1 MRTARYKGFQIV
13 ARPYQL
19 SACQRWTVDLE
30 IRRSGRCQSFST
42 SGRYRTEHEAAAHC
56 YCLAHRIIDGADPR
70 WSVDYLRGARRN
82 GRRLTRTWMDATLRP
97 LLVAGLVFL
106 VVGTFFLLRGA
117 RGPSALDVRD
127 VNAAEVTGLSGP
139 MIPSLAG
146 GTVPAPAAVL
156 PAAGGQDQ
164 DRPGQAPATRAR

>member
-1 MRTARYKGFQIV
+1 MRSASYKGFRIV

-19 SACQRWTVDLE
+19 GACMRWTVDLE
-30 IRRSGRCQSFST
+30 IRRSGRCQTFST

-70 WSVDYLRGARRN
+70 WSVDYLRGAHHK
-82 GRRLTRTWMDATLRP
+82 GRRLTRTWMNVSLRP

-117 RGPSALDVRD
+117 RGPSAPDVRD
-127 VNAAEVTGLSGP
+127 VNAAEVTTRSRP
-139 MIPSLAG
+139 MIPSLVGETAP
-146 GTVPAPAAVL
+146 TPAAV
-156 PAAGGQDQ
+156 PRATGGSELD
-164 DRPGQAPATRAR
+164 

>member
-1 MRTARYKGFQIV
+1 MRTARYKGFRIV

-19 SACQRWTVDLE
+19 SACKRWTVDLE
-30 IRRSGRCQSFST
+30 IRRSGRCQAFST

-82 GRRLTRTWMDATLRP
+82 GRRLTRTWMDVSLRP
-97 LLVAGLVFL
+97 LLVAGLLFL

-117 RGPSALDVRD
+117 RGPSALDPRD
-127 VNAAEVTGLSGP
+127 VNAAEVTTRGRP

-146 GTVPAPAAVL
+146 GTAPAPAGVIL
-156 PAAGGQDQ
+156 PNDGQ
-164 DRPGQAPATRAR
+164 RAD